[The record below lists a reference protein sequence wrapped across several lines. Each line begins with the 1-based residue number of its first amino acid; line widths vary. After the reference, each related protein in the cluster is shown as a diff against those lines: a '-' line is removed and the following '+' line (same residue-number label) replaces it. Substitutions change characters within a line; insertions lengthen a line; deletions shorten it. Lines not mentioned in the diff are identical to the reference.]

1 MPIPVR
7 KLAFV
12 SIPAS
17 SAIKTR
23 LVLTVKAGTSFTA
36 VTVATKLLVVETEP
50 SLAIT
55 LMVALPFALVLS
67 V

>member
-1 MPIPVR
+1 MPVR
-7 KLAFV
+7 KLALV
-12 SIPAS
+12 IVPPS

-55 LMVALPFALVLS
+55 LIVALPFALVLR